1 MDGSAGVGL
10 ARRARARRFALRT
23 SNDVQLGHGIQD
35 RETEPPL
42 VPEPAFTRARI
53 LRALEAL
60 GDELTCEGVR
70 GQIFIVGGAAMALAY
85 STRRVVSPG
94 SSRSWLTWLLQVDE
108 TVGELLVGDVT
119 DRCNQGADAGR
130 TAREPG

>member
-1 MDGSAGVGL
+1 VHGTCQLRWTARLASASPAARERGGSRSV
-10 ARRARARRFALRT
+10 R
-23 SNDVQLGHGIQD
+23 
-35 RETEPPL
+35 PPL

-108 TVGELLVGDVT
+108 AVGELLVGDVT
-119 DRCNQGADAGR
+119 DRGNQGADAGH